1 MKRMR
6 LFLWMFFVAV
16 ILWGRPA
23 MAEDSTTRSQKDRTQ
38 TRFGKQAKREIHR
51 KKRTTRAK
59 QQRYNKR
66 RADRD
71 RTHSKARWSK
81 RQLRR
86 RLALI
91 LKKPTQTPKTR
102 RTRPFQI
109 KPTPAI
115 LAQTPTTSAA
125 PKEVTAIKKPPLR
138 PRTDASDPELDLTKV
153 YEMVRKDNL
162 DLKILRERMVQA
174 ELIRYKTWAI
184 LKPQVSAQGIYVRN
198 QVEAAFSTGSSF
210 GPLLKLFD
218 GFPIPAE
225 TKKQLEEMANA
236 PPTIITPIDQL
247 IFQLQANWQFFNLRA
262 IPILEAAYL
271 SVDQIAESLKQAR
284 REIMFAATRAY
295 YSVLLTDG
303 LVDIARQTLQNAE
316 ERLQIAQARYL
327 AGVTPSLTVTRAELD
342 VVSAQQQLIQSE
354 TGLRNTKLALALLL
368 NQRDMRF
375 RPKRPAPPPDMT
387 DGLDT
392 WMSQAKQLRE
402 EVKAARF
409 AVQVAEKNV
418 TEVWLRY
425 IPTIALATSLR
436 VGNFRAFGTD
446 QNATWSITLSA
457 SLNLYEGGARY
468 AALQE
473 NESKLRE
480 ARLNLAKTHRQ
491 VENEVSTSLLAV
503 KNAQASIETAR
514 QQVVLA
520 ERSYNLTEER
530 YKTGVA
536 TPLEVSDAN
545 NTLNSARINLLR
557 ETLSL
562 EVATLSLKRAIGSFT
577 FPQFKD

>member
-1 MKRMR
+1 MKRMV
-6 LFLWMFFVAV
+6 LFLWMFF
-16 ILWGRPA
+16 LMGGPWERHA
-23 MAEDSTTRSQKDRTQ
+23 MAEDGVASTTRS
-38 TRFGKQAKREIHR
+38 R
-51 KKRTTRAK
+51 KKRMLRQKKAQRSTAKKKRWVGRNGRKTRMAPQRTKK
-59 QQRYNKR
+59 QR
-66 RADRD
+66 
-71 RTHSKARWSK
+71 RWSK

-91 LKKPTQTPKTR
+91 LKKQLRPRKTR
-102 RTRPFQI
+102 SKRPFQL
-109 KPTPAI
+109 KPSPAI
-115 LAQTPTTSAA
+115 LAQAPTTSST
-125 PKEVTAIKKPPLR
+125 PKDLTAIKKPPLR
-138 PRTDASDPELDLTKV
+138 PRKDANDPELELLKV
-153 YEMVRKDNL
+153 YELVRKENL

-174 ELIRYKTWAI
+174 ELIRYKTWAL
-184 LKPQVSAQGIYVRN
+184 LKPQISAAGNYTRN
-198 QVEAAFSTGSSF
+198 QVEAAFSSGASF

-225 TKKQLEEMANA
+225 TKKQLEDLANA

-247 IFQLQANWQFFNLRA
+247 VFQLQMNWQFFNLRA
-262 IPILEAAYL
+262 IPLLQAAYL
-271 SVDQIAESLKQAR
+271 SVDQIAENLKQAR

-316 ERLQIAQARYL
+316 ERLQIAKARYL

-368 NQRDMRF
+368 NKRDMRF
-375 RPKRPAPPPDMT
+375 RPKRPAPPSEMT
-387 DGLDT
+387 DKLET
-392 WMSQAKQLRE
+392 WMGQAKQLRE

-446 QNATWSITLSA
+446 QNATWSVSLSA
-457 SLNLYEGGARY
+457 SLNLYEGGTRY

-480 ARLNLAKTHRQ
+480 ARLNLAKTNRQ
-491 VENEVSTSLLAV
+491 VENDVSTALLAV
-503 KNAQASIETAR
+503 QNSQASIETAR

-557 ETLSL
+557 ETLNL
-562 EVATLSLKRAIGSFT
+562 EVANLSLKRAIGSFT
-577 FPQFKD
+577 FPNFKN